1 MLLNFLPILANAG
14 ASAPET
20 PAAAESSIAGAS
32 DATGAA
38 VDAANNAVQNSPQ
51 HVSTVENV
59 GEHVG
64 NTLKQI
70 DEQGIGF
77 FKNFWIDHQPQ
88 ILHCVKIL
96 ILALVVL
103 VAIKIVC
110 MVAKKLITRSFNR
123 FEAMDPSLCHATY
136 AIVRTLVWIVGLL
149 IILDLF
155 GFNTASILTVLGA
168 AGLAIGLAMKDSLS
182 NIAAGI
188 MLLILRPYKL
198 GDYIDCGSVSGIIQ
212 EMGLFSTILK
222 TPDGL
227 FVSAPNS
234 VVFGTPIKNY
244 SRNPTRRSDITVGV
258 AYADSLPVAIQAM
271 NDILTHEEMVL
282 KDPAPEVL
290 VAELADSSVQLTLR
304 YWTATENYWPAYWAI
319 KAQLKPAIEKAGLSV
334 PFPQRVITF
343 VNAPEQK
350 PGA

>member
-1 MLLNFLPILANAG
+1 MFFHIIPILADGNEPVPG
-14 ASAPET
+14 NE
-20 PAAAESSIAGAS
+20 AAATAGQS
-32 DATGAA
+32 HQPILEGKLEDAG
-38 VDAANNAVQNSPQ
+38 
-51 HVSTVENV
+51 NV
-59 GEHVG
+59 V
-64 NTLKQI
+64 KQI
-70 DEQGIGF
+70 HEQGPGF
-77 FKNFWIDHQPQ
+77 FTNLWNNHSDDVIR
-88 ILHCVKIL
+88 LVKVV

-110 MVAKKLITRSFNR
+110 IVARKLITRSFKR

-136 AIVRTLVWIVGLL
+136 AIVRTLVWVVGLL

-188 MLLILRPYKL
+188 MLLILRPYKQ
-198 GDYIDCGSVSGIIQ
+198 GDYIDCGSVSGTIQ
-212 EMGLFSTILK
+212 EMGLFSTVLK

-244 SRNPTRRSDITVGV
+244 SRNPTRRSDITVGI

-271 NDILTHEEMVL
+271 KEILEQEEMIL

-304 YWTATENYWPAYWAI
+304 YWTATENYWPAYWTV
-319 KAQLKPAIEKAGLSV
+319 KARLKPAIEKAGLNI
-334 PFPQRVITF
+334 PFPQRVVTF
-343 VNAPEQK
+343 VNASEQK

>member
-1 MLLNFLPILANAG
+1 MIPYTLLAA
-14 ASAPET
+14 AVEAVQ
-20 PAAAESSIAGAS
+20 PAAAAAAETAPATAETAAATAQQRQSLLESHL
-32 DATGAA
+32 
-38 VDAANNAVQNSPQ
+38 NNADSMVR
-51 HVSTVENV
+51 
-59 GEHVG
+59 
-64 NTLKQI
+64 QI
-70 DEQGIGF
+70 QEQGPGF
-77 FKNFWIDHQPQ
+77 FTNLWNNHSDDIIRF
-88 ILHCVKIL
+88 VKIV

-103 VAIKIVC
+103 V
-110 MVAKKLITRSFNR
+110 VAKLVSMAARKIIAR
-123 FEAMDPSLCHATY
+123 FFKKFEGDESLTYATY
-136 AIVRTLVWIVGLL
+136 TIVRTLIWVIGLL

-155 GFNTASILTVLGA
+155 GFNTASLLTVLGA

-198 GDYIDCGSVSGIIQ
+198 GDYIDCGSVSGTIQ
-212 EMGLFSTILK
+212 QMGLFSTVLK

-258 AYADSLPVAIQAM
+258 AYADSLPVAVKAM
-271 NDILTHEEMVL
+271 KEIMEREPLVL

-304 YWTATENYWPAYWAI
+304 YWTATENYWPAYWTI
-319 KAQLKPAIEKAGLSV
+319 KAQLKPAIEAAGLNI
-334 PFPQRVITF
+334 PFPQRVVTF
-343 VNAPEQK
+343 VNASDAAK